1 MTVFPRQRTVS
12 MKEIS
17 STSGS
22 SSVGKSWATTGDLS
36 GDCGRPCEANIR
48 KKRIKF
54 SPSVRVVLI
63 PTIMEYLEANIGD
76 LIWWSEHD
84 FRVFKEDAVQEL
96 KEHLKKCPN
105 DSAKQ
110 AIKNM
115 YGSSSDREVYPPLT
129 LCGSVLDV
137 RIPSGADDT
146 SNDGCSS
153 LSSDSGCPLD
163 MGEDITD
170 RCRTGDAHMKP
181 YARTN
186 ELPHS
191 SSPSREGSDQLSSM
205 INNFLSPTQHRVYSD
220 NADSVPDEMFRYSRC
235 SWL

>member
-1 MTVFPRQRTVS
+1 

-36 GDCGRPCEANIR
+36 ADCGRSSAENIR

-76 LIWWSEHD
+76 HIWWSEHD
-84 FRVFKEDAVQEL
+84 FRVFKQDAVQEL
-96 KEHLKKCPN
+96 KEHLMKCPN

-110 AIKNM
+110 AIKNL
-115 YGSSSDREVYPPLT
+115 YGSSDGFPPPLT
-129 LCGSVLDV
+129 LCDSVLDV
-137 RIPSGADDT
+137 RIPSGPCGVDDT
-146 SNDGCSS
+146 TNDDCSS
-153 LSSDSGCPLD
+153 LSSDSGYCPLD
-163 MGEDITD
+163 MEEEEVKVTD
-170 RCRTGDAHMKP
+170 HCETDAHMKP
-181 YARTN
+181 YARTADV
-186 ELPHS
+186 PCS
-191 SSPSREGSDQLSSM
+191 TSPSKEGSDQLSSM
-205 INNFLSPTQHRVYSD
+205 INNFLSPTQRAYSCD